1 MKYYA
6 VKNGRKPGI
15 YNTWEECEAQVKG
28 YPGAKFKKF
37 NTETEALEFMGADSV
52 TTYYNVN
59 EDTLVA
65 YVDGSF
71 DKNDDSYSY
80 GAVLISRDEIKE
92 FSQRFK
98 KDIYSQHRNV
108 IGEIKG
114 AMFAMDYGVKH
125 GYKKLILHYDYK
137 GIEYWALGTWK
148 RNKEATINY
157 HNFYNSIK
165 DKIEVEFVKVKAHSG
180 DKYNELADKL
190 AKEAVL
196 K

>member
-6 VKNGRKPGI
+6 VKNGKRPGI
-15 YNTWEECEAQVKG
+15 YNTWEECKAQVHG
-28 YPGAKFKKF
+28 YPSAKYKKF
-37 NTETEALEFMGADSV
+37 NTEVEALEFMGADSV
-52 TTYYNVN
+52 TTYYAV
-59 EDTLVA
+59 EKDTLVA

-71 DKNDDSYSY
+71 NKNDGSYSY

-92 FSQRFK
+92 FSERFK

-114 AMFAMDYGVKH
+114 AMFAMNYGVKH
-125 GYKKLILHYDYK
+125 GYKKLILHYDYA
-137 GIEYWALGTWK
+137 GIEHWALGSWK
-148 RNKEATINY
+148 RNKEATVNY
-157 HNFYNSIK
+157 HNFYKSIEN
-165 DKIEVEFVKVKAHSG
+165 KIEVEFIKVKAHSG

-190 AKEAVL
+190 AKEAVI